1 MSELLIP
8 QLDRTYTFGD
18 DVTLEEA
25 AAEVRGK
32 INPDLL
38 GTRVGDRLN
47 SLIDS
52 AVQQA
57 DPTRFAIDRSLF
69 GEAVNGIKL
78 GFNNFLGSTISGA
91 ESVPEAIFGT
101 ELFDNYFQDIGTDI
115 MDEGMREYRPG
126 RSYEW
131 AGGIGN
137 ALGSIGGFMAGMG
150 AAAVTGGAVALT
162 TPISLPAG
170 AAASGFSLAAGLA
183 LGAASSGDEANRRA
197 QAGGATEEE
206 ARISTVGGALLG
218 LTDALPVTRFLPF
231 TPRFLAAASGG
242 KLGALTKQRANGL
255 IPDDAEYYRKLAQI
269 RDESSILQRYAQK
282 IAADAGLEGS
292 QEALQAIGQNLI
304 EHYVYNPNQ
313 DIVDWASIE
322 EGLYG
327 GTAGGIMSLITAPF
341 KIRGNPAG
349 NVLNREKALDA
360 AARTELGR
368 GLTANSPVRGHIDTL
383 PSGIVRT
390 LAAASANVE
399 QKLGTPVQLEEPG
412 PLEASGPV
420 SLLPEISPFAEKLI
434 IPASLSPEQQAEV
447 KAKLGASNVVM
458 EEDVTPASLEAA
470 ASKSDQTFRRFR
482 QKFNQ
487 AAQTPLPVGAVEAD
501 IATLGTNN
509 IKLWSKTAPAAVK
522 KTIDPLQKKL
532 EAVLPGVSILEAYID
547 PKAFARKVDRLYG
560 KGTSDFLGVP
570 TLKEAGKFTERSQK
584 IGTGEKKG
592 KILFSTKVTEEAQAE
607 LQSIVTGL
615 EQQATAAKIGNERAA
630 AYLDRIGANPD
641 KRAVRGEVERGA
653 KFQARSAAQ
662 EKLVEDVRKLAG
674 DKVNVMFAGANR
686 IRDMY
691 NKFTKG
697 KFETVLGFTLGT
709 GDAIVLNKDYVKE
722 NPGASV
728 DMLVGEEAFH
738 VAQTMFLTE
747 GEQKILREVFT
758 PELAGQN
765 GVDLS
770 AYTDPEMK
778 RLEAQAKLMGKA
790 YAEGLDSIVGLPQK
804 KKGFIRRIMDK
815 LLKGLKSLAGLAKKN
830 NSEYQSIDEIFD
842 AFTSGALA
850 RPSEARSES
859 LGDNTNLNKIYA
871 SGAATVGAEPL
882 IKSLESKIEPGK
894 KVVKSTFQ
902 SLYDWIYSKVNTS
915 WDFFSKYDG
924 LRAVA
929 GTVRKIEDKYNS
941 ILKGVRD
948 RTGEGHL
955 NKLTEPEKASHNIFM
970 DVVQHVLNER
980 FKSDTVVNEK
990 YLRDLGITNAATI
1003 DKILKSPQSVTDAD
1017 FFGQDLV
1024 HPDPS
1029 VSRDMTFRID
1039 PDTILSEVLSETRN
1053 ALDFLFIEK
1062 VEAVIETILN
1072 EANAVIKR
1080 EAVDGGSYVPV
1091 TFQDVKDGGASLD
1104 AKINQLEQ
1112 NNVNETLIK
1121 PLRDSR
1127 LIYTETMKKR
1137 GLFYSPSLRS
1147 GSFGFKFTYTDRSG
1161 RTIKGFH
1168 MIPDPNIAK
1177 PSMKKARAVAAK
1189 FFKDNPLYKP
1199 VGKYR
1204 DLTSS
1209 SPEDV
1214 VFELTRDKFLKDL
1227 DSSGVGS
1234 IMGIFDSITE
1244 STDIDEIADFRKKL
1258 AAGLTKEAVTKSL
1271 PLSGNI
1277 PGYLTNQNLSSY
1289 LNDSWNSFVTSQA
1302 NVISRLPNN
1311 ATLQNDIKKAKG
1323 DRSIPEEVTDQIDK
1337 VWGKEGYL
1345 TESHKI
1351 SDLAKRSAFTFW
1363 LGGNIS
1369 SAAVNLVGLGHT
1381 TLPYL
1386 LASADNP
1393 AQAMQ
1398 ALTKGTKIAL
1408 SMTKQLPIKAPKVGA
1423 LKWRDKF
1430 LQFSDKPF
1438 DFINKP
1444 AGLTDAEWSVIQ
1456 NIQPT
1461 LEPMQLSDVTSDLA
1475 QKGLIKGDNPAARAI
1490 DTALRGS
1497 GVAFAWIEQFN
1508 RVATAIA
1515 AIELAKKSPK
1525 KSRLLYENEGKNRYG
1540 EYTLENFVRFSVEK
1554 TQFKFDKTER
1564 PAYNRGAISGVV
1576 TQFLPYQTKVF
1587 KYYLG
1592 AMNAAMTGTSGID
1605 ADGKPIK
1612 IDRETRKVYA
1622 AMSMYSTMAFVV
1634 GGGILGLPAAAII
1647 GDMMSMVAEIFS
1659 DEEETPED
1667 FLMDLLNDVGLN
1679 QEISA
1684 ALTNRGVGSLLG
1696 LEIGKRTGL
1705 EGPRSLF
1712 QIALG
1717 QKKADPEDF
1726 FGPAGGIVG
1735 SVSNAARRYSNGDTG
1750 LALAELMPPVFKN
1763 LFLAAEGDRRV
1774 SLSGRELGVE
1784 SFGGVDMADRV
1795 LQAIGFAPT
1804 SVIEARTAA
1813 YREIMINRDY
1823 RDRGRTFANDLKNT
1837 YVELLVAQE
1846 EGDDDR
1852 VQQYSEQAQVIIMAA
1867 VEQLQE
1873 NPDKPFSFNPR
1884 NLMRSAFDDYIRRT
1898 GKALPMT
1905 NIPKV
1910 VRPEFTDYL
1919 DRFSYRYQPEQ

>member
-1 MSELLIP
+1 MSELVLP
-8 QLDRTYTFGD
+8 QLGRTYTFGD

-25 AAEVRGK
+25 EAELRGK
-32 INPDLL
+32 INPDIL
-38 GTRVGDRLN
+38 GTPIGNLLN
-47 SLIDS
+47 RMVDS
-52 AVQQA
+52 AVASA
-57 DPTRFAIDRSLF
+57 DPSQFAIDRSLF

-78 GFNNFLGSTISGA
+78 GFNNFLGSTISGV
-91 ESVPEAIFGT
+91 ESVPEAILGT

-150 AAAVTGGAVALT
+150 LAAGAGAAAVATA
-162 TPISLPAG
+162 PISISAG

-183 LGAASSGDEANRRA
+183 LGAAASGDEANRRA

-206 ARISTVGGALLG
+206 ARISTIGGALLG

-242 KLGALTKQRANGL
+242 KLGALTRQRAEGL

-269 RDESSILQRYAQK
+269 RDESNILQRYAQK
-282 IAADAGLEGS
+282 IATDAGLEGS

-313 DIVDWASIE
+313 DIVDMASIE

-327 GTAGGIMSLITAPF
+327 GSAGVIMSLITAPF

-349 NVLNREKALDA
+349 DVIQAADT
-360 AARTELGR
+360 AARETISVAAPASTKAQIDNLPGETAFVLAGAVDRTE
-368 GLTANSPVRGHIDTL
+368 T
-383 PSGIVRT
+383 
-390 LAAASANVE
+390 
-399 QKLGTPVQLEEPG
+399 KLGTPTESTRDPDTGEVVERLILETD
-412 PLEASGPV
+412 
-420 SLLPEISPFAEKLI
+420 LPT
-434 IPASLSPEQQAEV
+434 
-447 KAKLGASNVVM
+447 
-458 EEDVTPASLEAA
+458 D
-470 ASKSDQTFRRFR
+470 
-482 QKFNQ
+482 
-487 AAQTPLPVGAVEAD
+487 
-501 IATLGTNN
+501 
-509 IKLWSKTAPAAVK
+509 VK
-522 KTIDPLQKKL
+522 KTIIEQFG
-532 EAVLPGVSILEAYID
+532 EN
-547 PKAFARKVDRLYG
+547 KV
-560 KGTSDFLGVP
+560 V
-570 TLKEAGKFTERSQK
+570 A
-584 IGTGEKKG
+584 
-592 KILFSTKVTEEAQAE
+592 EEAASAVGTIPGMGKVMKAVDEQAE
-607 LQSIVTGL
+607 TRPLNKVFADIAERQGRASPINLGRDQDRANRRAVTQAREGL
-615 EQQATAAKIGNERAA
+615 EQARKDRLEQASKEGRVTEFLQEEMFAEVAAGVEKLRNRQRSEKEGMFAELSAGVERLESERLEGVSEGVAEFQA
-630 AYLDRIGANPD
+630 RRDATEQAREGLRQRADRQ
-641 KRAVRGEVERGA
+641 AVRGEVERGA
-653 KFQARSAAQ
+653 ESQAETDIPVIDGVMIPEKDVVAQ
-662 EKLVEDVRKLAG
+662 NKLRDDIRKLAG
-674 DKVNVMFAGANR
+674 DKVNVMFAGAKK

-691 NKFTKG
+691 NKFTG
-697 KFETVLGFTLGT
+697 SRFTTVLGFTMGT
-709 GDAIVLNKDYVKE
+709 GDAIVLDKDYVKN

-765 GVDLS
+765 GIDLGS
-770 AYTDPEMK
+770 YTDPEMK

-790 YAEGLDSIVGLPQK
+790 YAEGLDSIVGLPKK

-815 LLKGLKSLAGLAKKN
+815 LLKGLKSLAGVAKKN

-859 LGDNTNLNKIYA
+859 LTDNTNLNKIYA

-894 KVVKSTFQ
+894 KALKSTYQF
-902 SLYDWIYSKVNTS
+902 LYDWIYSKVNTS

-929 GTVRKIEDKYNS
+929 ETVGKIEDKYS
-941 ILKGVRD
+941 SVLQGVRD

-955 NKLTEPEKASHNIFM
+955 NKLTEPEKAIHNIFM

-980 FKSDTVVNEK
+980 FKPNTVVNEK

-1003 DKILKSPQSVTDAD
+1003 QKILKAPLTVTDAD

-1029 VSRDMTFRID
+1029 VSRNMTFRID

-1062 VEAVIETILN
+1062 VEAVIQTILN
-1072 EANAVIKR
+1072 EANAAIKR
-1080 EAVDGGSYVPV
+1080 KAVDGESYVPV

-1127 LIYTETMKKR
+1127 LIYTETMKKK

-1161 RTIKGFH
+1161 RTVEGFH

-1189 FFKDNPLYKP
+1189 FFKDNPLYTPGGLNDK
-1199 VGKYR
+1199 K
-1204 DLTSS
+1204 SS

-1214 VFELTRDKFLKDL
+1214 VYELTRDKFLKDL
-1227 DSSGVGS
+1227 SPSGVGS

-1258 AAGLTKEAVTKSL
+1258 AAALTKGAVTKSL
-1271 PLSGNI
+1271 PLSRNI

-1289 LNDSWNSFVTSQA
+1289 LNESWNSFVTGQA
-1302 NVISRLPNN
+1302 NIISRLPNN
-1311 ATLQNDIKKAKG
+1311 ATLQNDIRKAKG

-1345 TESHKI
+1345 TENQKI
-1351 SDLAKRSAFTFW
+1351 ADLAKRGAFTFW

-1369 SAAVNLVGLGHT
+1369 SAVVNLVGLGHT

-1393 AQAMQ
+1393 AQAVQ

-1438 DFINKP
+1438 DFIKKP

-1475 QKGLIKGDNPAARAI
+1475 QKGLLKGNNPATRAI
-1490 DTALRGS
+1490 DTAIRGS
-1497 GVAFAWIEQFN
+1497 GVAFAWVEQFN

-1515 AIELAKKSPK
+1515 AIELAKKSPQ
-1525 KSRLLYENEGKNRYG
+1525 KSRLLYEAEGKNRYG
-1540 EYTLENFVRFSVEK
+1540 NYTLENFVRFSVEK

-1564 PAYNRGAISGVV
+1564 PAYNRGAIAGVI

-1622 AMSMYSTMAFVV
+1622 AMAMYSTMAFVV

-1667 FLMDLLNDVGLN
+1667 FLMDLFNDVGLN

-1684 ALTNRGVGSLLG
+1684 ALTNRGVLSLLG

-1705 EGPRSLF
+1705 EGPRSLL
-1712 QIALG
+1712 QITLG

-1726 FGPAGGIVG
+1726 FGPAGGILG
-1735 SVSNAARRYSNGDTG
+1735 SVSNAVRRYSNGDTG

-1774 SLSGRELGVE
+1774 SLSGRELAVE

-1795 LQAIGFAPT
+1795 LQAIGFVPT

-1813 YREIMINRDY
+1813 YKEIMINRDY

-1867 VEQLQE
+1867 VEQMRE